1 MDWESKGGLDMSGNL
16 VSSLSGP
23 KDSLEFKLILY
34 IILGVVA
41 LVIIHVLID
50 GIRRYI
56 IGLDSAVLGGL
67 LVWLGIKAQ
76 DIAVI
81 SVVSNLLYLIG
92 GTLLASGLV
101 VFVLVKIFRHG
112 RKAKEIKPGPVD
124 KLRAEQSA
132 KENAPVEVPAER
144 VVVEDDVENT
154 YIDAPEKK

>member
-81 SVVSNLLYLIG
+81 SVVSNLLYLIEG
-92 GTLLASGLV
+92 HCWPADLSFSCWSRYSGTAARRRKSSRVLLRS
-101 VFVLVKIFRHG
+101 
-112 RKAKEIKPGPVD
+112 
-124 KLRAEQSA
+124 
-132 KENAPVEVPAER
+132 
-144 VVVEDDVENT
+144 
-154 YIDAPEKK
+154 

>member
-1 MDWESKGGLDMSGNL
+1 MSGNL

-23 KDSLEFKLILY
+23 KDSLEFKLILI

-41 LVIIHVLID
+41 LVIINVLID

-112 RKAKEIKPGPVD
+112 RRQKEIKPGPVE
-124 KLRAEQSA
+124 KLRAEQAAQEKAQS
-132 KENAPVEVPAER
+132 EVPVEQVTT
-144 VVVEDDVENT
+144 EDGVENT
-154 YIDAPEKK
+154 YIGAVDKK